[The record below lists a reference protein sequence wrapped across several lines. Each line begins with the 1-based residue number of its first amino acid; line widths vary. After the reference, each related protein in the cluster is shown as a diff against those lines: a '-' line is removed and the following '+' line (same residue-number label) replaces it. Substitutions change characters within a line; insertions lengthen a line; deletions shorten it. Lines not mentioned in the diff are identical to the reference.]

1 MESAEKV
8 MACRYC
14 AASGNVSDFNAEICL
29 HFPGFAG
36 LSKPA
41 VIVFPRVVVCLHCGF
56 AEFTVPESQ
65 RQIIAEGTPVESS
78 SGETADES

>member
-1 MESAEKV
+1 

-14 AASGNVSDFNAEICL
+14 GSGNVSDFNADICL
-29 HFPGFAG
+29 HFPGFTG

-41 VIVFPRVVVCLHCGF
+41 LFVFPRVVVCLQCGF

-65 RQIIAEGTPVESS
+65 RQLLAEGAPANVSP
-78 SGETADES
+78 DEAAPPLLGSDAK